1 MKQLM
6 MIGFGSMAR
15 EVVALLPEDL
25 NLQWLLVPADSV
37 AAARGQVSAD
47 VRVISTIDAVNAAC
61 DGTPDLVV
69 ECAGQGAIREHGEAV
84 LARGW
89 DLGVI
94 SVGAF
99 ADNAL
104 LDRLQSAAVAGKA
117 RIHALAGAIA
127 GIDGLAAAKEGGLDE
142 VVYCSRK
149 SPKSWRGSPAE
160 TLIDLDAITEPTV
173 FYRGTAREAALLFP
187 ANANVAATIAL
198 AGIGMDDTRVELMAD
213 PGIERNQHLICARGR
228 FGDMKL
234 ELSGLPLESNPKT
247 STLAALSVVRAC
259 RHSTASLLI

>member
-6 MIGFGSMAR
+6 MIGFGAMAR
-15 EVVALLPEDL
+15 EVVALLPEEL
-25 NLQWLLVPADSV
+25 KLHWLVVPADSV
-37 AAARGQVSAD
+37 EQVRPQVAAGVQ
-47 VRVISTIDAVNAAC
+47 VISEIDACN
-61 DGTPDLVV
+61 GTPDLVV
-69 ECAGQGAIREHGEAV
+69 ECAGQGAIREHAEAV
-84 LARGW
+84 LSRGW

-99 ADNAL
+99 ADSAL

-117 RIHALAGAIA
+117 HIHALAGAIA

-142 VVYCSRK
+142 VVYCARK
-149 SPKSWRGSPAE
+149 SPKSWKGSPAE
-160 TLIDLDAITEPTV
+160 TLVDLDSITEPRV

-198 AGIGMDDTRVELMAD
+198 AGVGMDDTRVELMAD
-213 PGIERNQHLICARGR
+213 PGIERNQHLIRARGR
-228 FGDMKL
+228 FGEMKI

-259 RHSTASLLI
+259 RHSTSALLI

>member
-1 MKQLM
+1 
-6 MIGFGSMAR
+6 MIGFGAMAQ

-25 NLQWLLVPADSV
+25 KLRWLVVPADSV
-37 AAARGQVSAD
+37 VATRAKLGDEVC
-47 VRVISTIDAVNAAC
+47 VISEVAAC

-69 ECAGQGAIREHGEAV
+69 ECAGQGAIREHAESV
-84 LARGW
+84 LSRGW

-104 LDRLQSAAVAGKA
+104 LDRLQSAAVAGNA
-117 RIHALAGAIA
+117 HIYALAGAIA
-127 GIDGLAAAKEGGLDE
+127 GIDGIAAAKEGGLDE
-142 VVYCSRK
+142 VVYTSRK
-149 SPKSWRGSPAE
+149 SPRSWKGSPAE
-160 TLIDLDAITEPTV
+160 TLVDLDGITEPTV
-173 FYRGTAREAALLFP
+173 FYRGTAREAALQFP

-213 PGIERNQHLICARGR
+213 PGICRNQHQIRACGR
-228 FGDMKL
+228 FGEL
-234 ELSGLPLESNPKT
+234 NIELSGLPLESNPKT

-259 RHSTASLLI
+259 RHSTSSLLI

>member
-6 MIGFGSMAR
+6 MIGFGAMAR
-15 EVVALLPEDL
+15 EVVALLPQDL
-25 NLQWLLVPADSV
+25 KLQWLVVPADSV
-37 AAARGQVSAD
+37 DAVQAQLACGVK
-47 VRVISTIDAVNAAC
+47 VISDIAAC

-69 ECAGQGAIREHGEAV
+69 ECAGQGAIRQHAEAV

-127 GIDGLAAAKEGGLDE
+127 GIDGLAAAREGGLDE
-142 VVYCSRK
+142 VLYRSRK
-149 SPKSWRGSPAE
+149 SPKSWKGSPAE
-160 TLIDLDAITEPTV
+160 TLIDLDSITEPTV
-173 FYRGTAREAALLFP
+173 FYRGTAREAALKFP

-198 AGIGMDDTRVELMAD
+198 AGVGMDDTRVELMAD
-213 PGIERNQHLICARGR
+213 PGIDRNQHLICARGR
-228 FGDMKL
+228 FGEMKL
-234 ELSGLPLESNPKT
+234 ELSGLPLPSNPKT